1 MASEKRLISLDDEQ
15 ILALK
20 AVAYGCNKN
29 KRLVGSSYVN
39 DIFGANPQE
48 ISFYDALKIVY
59 EIIDKM
65 DGERKEDEK

>member
-1 MASEKRLISLDDEQ
+1 MATEKRLIDLSDKQ

-29 KRLVGSSYVN
+29 KRLAGSSYVT
-39 DIFGANPQE
+39 DIFGTNTQE
-48 ISFYDALKIVY
+48 ISFYDALNIVY

-65 DGERKEDEK
+65 DGDGNA